1 MQRNLKK
8 FDDDDDIGLRDV
20 KFAMTIMLIV
30 VAIAIVL
37 AIVS

>member
-8 FDDDDDIGLRDV
+8 FDDDDVGLRDV

-37 AIVS
+37 AIIS

>member
-8 FDDDDDIGLRDV
+8 FDDDIGLRDV

-37 AIVS
+37 AIIS